1 MVVLNETK
9 EAERIIL
16 KGEVGKKPTSTL
28 FLLSRYYRQKENLS
42 KQEIVHKLN
51 DFMYENYKNYNPA
64 LWEDIIENVANK
76 SRKYPLREINSIEIF
91 QSELDIISEIKSI
104 KYEKLLFVML
114 CFAKLYNMLSE
125 TNNGWVNTDIKDI
138 YKIARVNVK
147 HKNDKFLYLN
157 DLEKLGLIS
166 FSSKNDN
173 LNLKVNFIGE
183 PDNTIL
189 KITDFRELGYEY
201 LNFIGEG
208 RFEKCKSC
216 KKLFKKNSNNMNYC
230 NDCQREITK
239 TKTRI
244 RVKKYRENNM

>member
-64 LWEDIIENVANK
+64 LWEDIIENVVNK

-104 KYEKLLFVML
+104 KYKKLLFVML

-147 HKNDKFLYLN
+147 H
-157 DLEKLGLIS
+157 
-166 FSSKNDN
+166 KNDN